1 MSGTRGEPDGSTARM
16 RRHNKD
22 DAYRLTDVASHR
34 VYYDEWADNYDSGF
48 ADKEGYI
55 YPETVARRYIDLAGP
70 DDSPVADLGCG
81 TGLAG
86 TVFAGSGFSVDGFD
100 VSEGM
105 LGQARA
111 KGVYRNLS
119 IADLTRRTG
128 LPRGQYGGLISCGTF
143 TLGHLGPADL
153 ETSLVMARGG
163 ALCVIGINAQ
173 HFTERGFGDVLR
185 SLEATGGIVDFR
197 IEDANIYR
205 DGEGGDNVNVARLAI
220 FRTAV

>member
-1 MSGTRGEPDGSTARM
+1 MK
-16 RRHNKD
+16 RHNKD
-22 DAYRLTDVASHR
+22 DAYRLTDVESHR

-86 TVFAGSGFSVDGFD
+86 KAFAGSGLSIDGFD

-128 LPRGQYGGLISCGTF
+128 LPRGEYGGLISCGTF

-197 IEDANIYR
+197 IEDADIYR
-205 DGEGGDNVNVARLAI
+205 GGEEGDSVNVARLAI
-220 FRTAV
+220 FRIAA